1 MHRSPFLLLLAALT
15 ASLGSGS
22 ATLAQTPCVNG
33 LAGGYPCNNVDL
45 LAHMTLAQLGA
56 SGAQPNAADL
66 WGWTDP
72 LTGRE
77 YAIIGLNNGTA
88 FVDVT
93 VPTAPVRIG
102 NLPSH
107 FATSN
112 LWRDVDVAGDWCY
125 IGSELAGHG
134 LQVFDLTRLR
144 NVPNPPVTFTEDA
157 WTGVIGNSHTLY
169 ADKQHPYVYTVG
181 TTSINNGGLT
191 VLDVTNPLA
200 PVLVGTHTIDGYI
213 HENVVYTY
221 GGPDPDHQGKQL
233 SFNFHSGT
241 PDKITIVDVTDKT
254 DMNTLATITYSG
266 ARISHQ
272 GWLTE
277 DQRYLLMNDEG
288 DETQFGHGTRT
299 RIFDLVN
306 IDAPVFLGA
315 YTAPIASVDHNLYV
329 HRGAVYESNY
339 TSGLRIL
346 DTAGVSA
353 GTLTPVAHFDTYLPN
368 DGASYNGAWGN
379 YPYFGSGIVAVS
391 GLGEGLFLLRPQVGV
406 RLKAFLEGPYV
417 AQDGTMRDDLR
428 AQGLLPLTEPYTGL
442 GYVHTGGGGG
452 ETVQASVLSITGPD
466 AIVDWV
472 VVELRAP
479 ADPTAVVASRSA
491 LIQRDGDVVAVDGT
505 GPVRFNVAPGP
516 WHVAVRHRNH
526 LGVMTAQP
534 VHMAIGAR
542 TVDLRIGTPLYGTAA
557 AKDVAGVSVL
567 WAGNALRDDRLRY
580 TGGAN
585 DRDPI
590 LVAIGGVVPTATT
603 SGYLGT
609 DINLDGV
616 VKYAGGAN
624 DRDPILVNIGG
635 AVPTATRQEQLP

>member
-1 MHRSPFLLLLAALT
+1 MLRSLQLLLSAALVAPLWSGT
-15 ASLGSGS
+15 A
-22 ATLAQTPCVNG
+22 AFAQTPCVNG
-33 LAGGYPCNNVDL
+33 LAGAYPCEHIDL

-56 SGAQPNAADL
+56 TGPQPNAADL

-77 YAIIGLNNGTA
+77 YVLIGLNNGTA

-107 FATSN
+107 FPTSN
-112 LWRDVDVAGDWCY
+112 LWRDVDVAGNWCY

-144 NVPNPPVTFTEDA
+144 NVPNPPVVFTEDA

-169 ADKQHPYVYTVG
+169 ADKQHQYVYAVG

-191 VLDVTNPLA
+191 VFDVSDPLT
-200 PVLVGTHTIDGYI
+200 PTLVGTHTVDGYI

-221 GGPDPDHQGKQL
+221 AGPDPDHQGKQL
-233 SFNFHSGT
+233 SFNFHSGN

-254 DMNTLATITYSG
+254 DMTTLATITYSG

-277 DQRYLLMNDEG
+277 DHRYLLMNDEG
-288 DETQFGHGTRT
+288 DEGFFGHGTRT
-299 RIFDLVN
+299 RIFDLLNV
-306 IDAPVFLGA
+306 DAPTYLGA

-329 HRGAVYESNY
+329 HRGAVYASNY

-346 DTAGVSA
+346 DTAGVST

-379 YPYFGSGIVAVS
+379 YPFFESGIVSVS
-391 GLGEGLFLLRPQVGV
+391 GLGEGLFVLRPRVGI
-406 RLKAFLEGPYV
+406 RLKAFLEGPYE
-417 AQDGTMRDDLR
+417 ALDGMMRDDLR
-428 AQGLLPLTEPYTGL
+428 AQGVLPLSEPYTAL

-452 ETVQASVLSITGPD
+452 ETVQPSMLSITGPD

-472 VVELRAP
+472 LVEVRDPGSP
-479 ADPTAVVASRSA
+479 AVVVASTSA
-491 LIQRDGDVVAVDGT
+491 LLQRDGDVVAADGS
-505 GPVRFNVAPGP
+505 GPVRFGVAPGP
-516 WHVAVRHRNH
+516 WHVALRHRNH

-534 VHMAIGAR
+534 VHLAIGAR
-542 TVDLRIGTPLYGTAA
+542 TVDLRGTALYGTGA
-557 AKDVAGVSVL
+557 AKEVAGVSVL

-580 TGGAN
+580 TGSAN
-585 DRDPI
+585 DRDQI
-590 LVAIGGVVPTATT
+590 LVTVGGAVPTATAA
-603 SGYLGT
+603 GYLGT
-609 DINLDGV
+609 DVNLDGV
-616 VKYAGGAN
+616 VKYAGAAN

-635 AVPTATRQEQLP
+635 SVPTTTRQEQLP

>member
-1 MHRSPFLLLLAALT
+1 MHRSSLFLLSAAVIAPLWSGTT
-15 ASLGSGS
+15 A
-22 ATLAQTPCVNG
+22 LAQTPCVNG
-33 LAGGYPCNNVDL
+33 FAGGYPCDNIDL

-56 SGAQPNAADL
+56 SGTQPNAADL

-112 LWRDVDVAGDWCY
+112 LWRDVDVAGTWCY

-144 NVPNPPVTFTEDA
+144 NVLNPPVTFTEDA

-191 VLDVTNPLA
+191 VFDVTNPLA
-200 PVLVGTHTIDGYI
+200 PVLVGTHTVDGYI
-213 HENVVYTY
+213 HENVVHTY
-221 GGPDPDHQGKQL
+221 SGPDPDHQGKQL

-288 DETQFGHGTRT
+288 DETQLGHGTRT
-299 RIFDLVN
+299 RIFDLLN

-353 GTLTPVAHFDTYLPN
+353 GT
-368 DGASYNGAWGN
+368 
-379 YPYFGSGIVAVS
+379 
-391 GLGEGLFLLRPQVGV
+391 
-406 RLKAFLEGPYV
+406 
-417 AQDGTMRDDLR
+417 
-428 AQGLLPLTEPYTGL
+428 
-442 GYVHTGGGGG
+442 
-452 ETVQASVLSITGPD
+452 PD
-466 AIVDWV
+466 
-472 VVELRAP
+472 
-479 ADPTAVVASRSA
+479 
-491 LIQRDGDVVAVDGT
+491 
-505 GPVRFNVAPGP
+505 
-516 WHVAVRHRNH
+516 
-526 LGVMTAQP
+526 
-534 VHMAIGAR
+534 
-542 TVDLRIGTPLYGTAA
+542 
-557 AKDVAGVSVL
+557 
-567 WAGNALRDDRLRY
+567 
-580 TGGAN
+580 
-585 DRDPI
+585 
-590 LVAIGGVVPTATT
+590 
-603 SGYLGT
+603 
-609 DINLDGV
+609 
-616 VKYAGGAN
+616 AGGAF
-624 DRDPILVNIGG
+624 RHLPAQRWCLLQRCLGQLSLLWQRHRGGERVRRGPLPAASAGGCPPEGVPGG
-635 AVPTATRQEQLP
+635 ALRGSGWNDAGRPSCARPAAADRAIHRIGLCAHGWGRRGDGADVGTDPHGTERDRGLGGRGAACTGRPDHRCGLL